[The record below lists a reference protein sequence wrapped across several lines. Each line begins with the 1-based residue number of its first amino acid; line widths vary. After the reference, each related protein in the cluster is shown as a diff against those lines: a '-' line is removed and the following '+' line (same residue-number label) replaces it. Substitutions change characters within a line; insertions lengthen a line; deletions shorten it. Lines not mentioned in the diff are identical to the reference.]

1 MTNIGGDSIIRMKF
15 AVISVYAAIGSH
27 PSMNKAKLSKLK
39 RIFEKFPQ
47 VKLVYFFGSQAEGTA
62 GHLSDYDFAVYV
74 ETARKSKSLDIRLQL
89 MGQISRLLKSD
100 KVDVVLLNEVTS
112 PEMKYLVI
120 STGRLIFEREPYKVL
135 VEPKILHEYF
145 DFREMLLR
153 YKLTS
158 AG

>member
-1 MTNIGGDSIIRMKF
+1 MGNSIIRMKF
-15 AVISVYAAIGSH
+15 VAIRILAAMRSR
-27 PSMNKAKLSKLK
+27 PNMNRQNLSNLK

-47 VKLVYFFGSQAEGTA
+47 VKLAYFFGSQAEGKA
-62 GHLSDYDFAVYV
+62 GPLSDYNFAVYV
-74 ETARKSKSLDIRLQL
+74 ETARKSKSLDIRLRL
-89 MGQISRLLKSD
+89 MDQIGRLLRSD
-100 KVDVVLLNEVTS
+100 KVDVVLLNDVAS

>member
-1 MTNIGGDSIIRMKF
+1 
-15 AVISVYAAIGSH
+15 
-27 PSMNKAKLSKLK
+27 MNSQKLSDLK

-47 VKLVYFFGSQAEGTA
+47 VKLVYFFGSQAVGTA
-62 GHLSDYDFAVYV
+62 GPLSDYDFAVYV
-74 ETARKSKSLDIRLQL
+74 ETARKSKSLDIRLGL
-89 MGQISRLLKSD
+89 MDQISRLLKSD
-100 KVDVVLLNEVTS
+100 KVDVVVLNEVAS

-153 YKLTS
+153 YRLTS

>member
-1 MTNIGGDSIIRMKF
+1 MTIFMGNSIIRMKF
-15 AVISVYAAIGSH
+15 VAIRILAAMRSR
-27 PSMNKAKLSKLK
+27 PNMNRQNLSNLK

-47 VKLVYFFGSQAEGTA
+47 VKLAYFFGSQAEGKA
-62 GHLSDYDFAVYV
+62 GPLSDYNFAVYV
-74 ETARKSKSLDIRLQL
+74 ETARKSKSLDIRLRL
-89 MGQISRLLKSD
+89 MDQIGRLLRSD
-100 KVDVVLLNEVTS
+100 KVDVVLLNDVAS

>member
-1 MTNIGGDSIIRMKF
+1 
-15 AVISVYAAIGSH
+15 
-27 PSMNKAKLSKLK
+27 MNRQNLSNLK

-47 VKLVYFFGSQAEGTA
+47 VKLAYFFGSQAEGKA
-62 GHLSDYDFAVYV
+62 GPLSDYNFAVYV
-74 ETARKSKSLDIRLQL
+74 ETARKSKSLDIRLRL
-89 MGQISRLLKSD
+89 MDQIGRLLRSD
-100 KVDVVLLNEVTS
+100 KVDVVLLNDVAS

>member
-1 MTNIGGDSIIRMKF
+1 MD
-15 AVISVYAAIGSH
+15 
-27 PSMNKAKLSKLK
+27 
-39 RIFEKFPQ
+39 
-47 VKLVYFFGSQAEGTA
+47 
-62 GHLSDYDFAVYV
+62 
-74 ETARKSKSLDIRLQL
+74 
-89 MGQISRLLKSD
+89 QISRLLKSD
-100 KVDVVLLNEVTS
+100 KVDVVLLNEVAS